1 MISHHETGIN
11 QLAISSSMLIYDAFN
26 KPIPQT
32 EITHQLG
39 RWIHEISPRTNGN
52 PFIATQ
58 LHGSSDP
65 ATEKHKDQGE
75 SRKRVRVIRRRK
87 SDVTAVAAVAADANN
102 EQASAACQR
111 NENEARREQRRRLP
125 GNATHLR
132 GVSRARGHL
141 EEKGGTGWEHAESQ
155 PGAVYNDVQQGTW

>member
-1 MISHHETGIN
+1 
-11 QLAISSSMLIYDAFN
+11 MLIYDALN

-58 LHGSSDP
+58 LRSSFDP
-65 ATEKHKDQGE
+65 ATKKHKDQGE
-75 SRKRVRVIRRRK
+75 SRKSVRAIRRRK
-87 SDVTAVAAVAADANN
+87 SDVAAVAAAVAADANN

-132 GVSRARGHL
+132 GVSRASGHL
-141 EEKGGTGWEHAESQ
+141 EEKGGTRWEHAQIQ